1 MFLDFISDVIKG
13 YLAVVVIWF
22 ITLIIV
28 MITLFK
34 RADIPFAKKIFWG
47 LLIFIAP
54 VLGLILYLI
63 YGLKGS
69 KKVFPTTEKNY
80 QLHKNDPV

>member
-1 MFLDFISDVIKG
+1 MFLDFISDVVKG

-28 MITLFK
+28 MVTLFK
-34 RADIPFAKKIFWG
+34 RADIGITKKIFWG

-63 YGLKGS
+63 YGLKGT
-69 KKVFPTTEKNY
+69 KKVFPSTEKNY
-80 QLHKNDPV
+80 QLHKNGPL